1 MRYLLPIF
9 ILNFVVIAGEVD
21 QYLAWNQLPNDETHY
36 LNKLFNAEIQNALD
50 EINKKHNDC
59 SCEEAAGR
67 ILKHFGIRLNTPLEK
82 MLKNSN
88 EIDKSPNDETHI
100 SERYKRSIFRRELPY
115 ENIEQFQDYSLEMQ
129 IDEVVNV
136 GGIYIGLDKLTHF
149 TASGYLYY
157 RIYNLALEQLG
168 SDEAAIQMAISMGV
182 YGEKNVL
189 GKISSGVFSYA
200 DLESNYQGFRL
211 AMDLCKNGP
220 AHLKRT
226 GKGWE
231 LEGLF
236 DLRNYVNPFWDEAY
250 NTSFYYEN
258 QNLTL
263 MPKSEAVL
271 HNLPHYCLKYKTER
285 IQKIFDYYDS
295 IAEPSYSVN
304 YLRQLVEKGELPD
317 PSPYNIRT
325 ICKE

>member
-1 MRYLLPIF
+1 MRLILLI
-9 ILNFVVIAGEVD
+9 IMLNLTAFAGEVD
-21 QYLAWNQLPNDETHY
+21 QYLAWNRLPNDESRY
-36 LNKLFNAEIQNALD
+36 LNQLFNIEIQAALAD
-50 EINKKHNDC
+50 INKNHKDC
-59 SCEEAAGR
+59 SCAEAAGR
-67 ILKHFGIRLNTPLEK
+67 ILKHFGIGLNTPLEK

-88 EIDKSPNDETHI
+88 EIDKSPDDKTHI

-115 ENIEQFQDYSLEMQ
+115 ENIELYQDYSLEMQ

-136 GGIYIGLDKLTHF
+136 GGIYFGLDKLTHF

-157 RIYNLALEQLG
+157 KIYNLAVEQLG

-189 GKISSGVFSYA
+189 GKIPSGVFSYA
-200 DLESNYQGFRL
+200 DLESNYQGFQL

-250 NTSFYYEN
+250 NTSYYYES

-271 HNLPHYCLKYKTER
+271 RNLPHYCLKYKTER
-285 IQKIFDYYDS
+285 IQKMFDYYDS

-304 YLRQLVEKGELPD
+304 YLRLLVEKGELPN
-317 PSPYNIRT
+317 PILFNIRT
-325 ICKE
+325 ICIE